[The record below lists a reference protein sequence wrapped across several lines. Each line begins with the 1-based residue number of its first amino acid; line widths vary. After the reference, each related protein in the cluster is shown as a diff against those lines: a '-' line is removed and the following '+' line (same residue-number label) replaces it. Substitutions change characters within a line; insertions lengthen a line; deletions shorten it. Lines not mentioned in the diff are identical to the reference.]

1 MLLAFQAAL
10 LGIVQGIT
18 EFLPISS
25 TGHLIL
31 VDEFI
36 KLEDSFKETFL
47 VVVQLGSI
55 LAVLAYFHAR
65 LLPRAALSDPQLRR
79 RTLSLWLKAGLGV
92 LPAVLVGAVFGSAI
106 KSALYSST
114 LAVAIALL
122 AGGIALIVIERRP
135 PKPAAIATTEQ
146 LGYGRA
152 LAIGAV
158 QCLALVPGVS
168 RSAAT
173 IIGSLLL
180 GASRTCA
187 VEFSF
192 FLAIPTMFAASA
204 YTFYKE
210 GAALNAEEWTA
221 TGVGFLTAFAV
232 SWWVIA
238 RLMDFIR
245 RRDLGVFG
253 WYRIVLGAILIA
265 MHLGRQMT

>member
-1 MLLAFQAAL
+1 MLLSLQAAL

-25 TGHLIL
+25 TGHMIL

-36 KLEDSFKETFL
+36 HLEESFKETFL

-65 LLPRAALSDPQLRR
+65 LLPRAALTDPGQRR
-79 RTLSLWLKAGLGV
+79 RTLALWLKAAVGV
-92 LPAVLVGAVFGSAI
+92 LPAVLIGALFGNAI
-106 KSALYSST
+106 KDVLYSSA

-122 AGGIALIVIERRP
+122 VGGIVLIIMERRP
-135 PKPAAIATTEQ
+135 RPAVVATTDE

-158 QCLALVPGVS
+158 QCLALIPGVS

-173 IIGSLLL
+173 IIGSMFL
-180 GASRTCA
+180 GTSRSCA
-187 VEFSF
+187 VEYSF
-192 FLAIPTMFAASA
+192 FLAIPTMLAASA
-204 YTFYKE
+204 HSLYQG
-210 GAALNAEEWTA
+210 GAALDAREWVA
-221 TGVGFLTAFAV
+221 TGTGFVAAFIV

-245 RRDLGVFG
+245 RRDLQVFG
-253 WYRIVLGAILIA
+253 WYRIILGTVLIA
-265 MHLGRQMT
+265 IHLWHLYG

>member
-1 MLLAFQAAL
+1 MLLALQAAL

-25 TGHLIL
+25 TGHMII

-36 KLEDSFKETFL
+36 RLDESFKKAFF
-47 VVVQLGSI
+47 VIVQLGSI
-55 LAVLAYFHAR
+55 LAVLVYFHDR
-65 LLPRAALSDPQLRR
+65 LLPQTALTDPQQRR
-79 RTLSLWLKAGLGV
+79 RTVDLWLKAGLGV
-92 LPAVLVGAVFGSAI
+92 LPAVLVGAIFGSAI
-106 KSALYSST
+106 KGALYSST

-122 AGGIALIVIERRP
+122 VGGIVLIIIERRP
-135 PKPAAIATTEQ
+135 QTGTVATTEQ
-146 LGYGRA
+146 LGYGRV
-152 LAIGAV
+152 LAIGAI
-158 QCLALVPGVS
+158 QCLALIPGVS

-180 GASRTCA
+180 GASRSCA

-210 GAALNAEEWTA
+210 GAALNAKEWVA
-221 TGVGFLTAFAV
+221 AWFGFLTAFVV

-245 RRDLGVFG
+245 RRDLAVFG
-253 WYRIVLGAILIA
+253 WYRVILGAILIA
-265 MHLGRQMT
+265 LHLGGWLS

>member
-1 MLLAFQAAL
+1 MLLALQAAF

-25 TGHLIL
+25 TGHMII

-36 KLEDSFKETFL
+36 HLDESFKKAFF
-47 VVVQLGSI
+47 VIVQLGSI
-55 LAVLAYFHAR
+55 LAVLVYFHDR
-65 LLPRAALSDPQLRR
+65 LLPRTALTDPQQRR
-79 RTLSLWLKAGLGV
+79 QTIDLWLKAALGV

-106 KSALYSST
+106 KNALYSST

-122 AGGIALIVIERRP
+122 VGGVVLIIIERRP
-135 PKPAAIATTEQ
+135 QTATIATTEQ
-146 LGYGRA
+146 LGYGRV
-152 LAIGAV
+152 LAIGAI
-158 QCLALVPGVS
+158 QCLALMIPGVS

-180 GASRTCA
+180 GASRSCA

-221 TGVGFLTAFAV
+221 AGVGFLTAFIV

-245 RRDLGVFG
+245 RRDLEVFG
-253 WYRIVLGAILIA
+253 WYRVILGALLIA
-265 MHLGRQMT
+265 LHLGGRLS

>member
-1 MLLAFQAAL
+1 MLLALQAAF

-25 TGHLIL
+25 TGHMIL

-36 KLEDSFKETFL
+36 QLEDSFKKAFF
-47 VVVQLGSI
+47 VIVQLGSI
-55 LAVLAYFHAR
+55 LAVLVYFHAR
-65 LLPRAALSDPQLRR
+65 LLPRAALTDPQQRR
-79 RTLSLWLKAGLGV
+79 QTIDLWLKAGLGV
-92 LPAVLVGAVFGSAI
+92 LPAILVGAVFGSAI
-106 KSALYSST
+106 KSVLYSSA

-122 AGGIALIVIERRP
+122 VGGVVLIIIERRP
-135 PKPAAIATTEQ
+135 QVATIATTAQ
-146 LGYGRA
+146 LGYGRV
-152 LAIGAV
+152 LAIGAI
-158 QCLALVPGVS
+158 QCLALIPGVS

-180 GASRTCA
+180 GASRSCA

-210 GAALNAEEWTA
+210 GATLSTEEWTA
-221 TGVGFLTAFAV
+221 AGVGFLTAFVV

-245 RRDLGVFG
+245 RRDLAVFG
-253 WYRIVLGAILIA
+253 WYRVILGAILIA
-265 MHLGRQMT
+265 MHFGGWLT